1 MECQIN
7 AKIFLLLIVAI
18 SVWALAAC
26 NWTIGDC
33 YPVGERTSGAGAGPG
48 SEPRPVYTSAGSGD
62 FGAEPPDGPNDGSER
77 KIACN
82 EWELEDEEERP
93 SDSSERPTESPTSP
107 QDPCPGFGD
116 IAGDGATFLSCS
128 DACSSKC
135 PPPGM
140 APWVYVDFDPSDFTF
155 VTTVNDPG
163 TGKAG
168 GWQVARVKLNFRKLT
183 VPHTV
188 KSWSCNFSIEMPL
201 RTEMYGP
208 IDADR
213 AASLSE
219 EITEEVAN
227 RMDYDLPKGIFCS
240 RFIDQTRATF
250 RSKYLRLGARVT
262 NP

>member
-1 MECQIN
+1 MN
-7 AKIFLLLIVAI
+7 ARRFLLLILAI
-18 SVWALAAC
+18 SVWTLAAC

-33 YPVGERTSGAGAGPG
+33 YPVEERSSGVGAGPG
-48 SEPRPVYTSAGSGD
+48 YDPVPVFSSSASGD

-82 EWELEDEEERP
+82 ESDLEDEEEK
-93 SDSSERPTESPTSP
+93 DARPTNSPESPR
-107 QDPCPGFGD
+107 DPCPGVGD

-140 APWVYVDFDPSDFTF
+140 APWTYVDFDPSDFKF
-155 VTTVNDPG
+155 VTIVGDDG
-163 TGKAG
+163 MDEGG
-168 GWQVARVKLNFRKLT
+168 GWQEARATLNFRRLSIPYKD
-183 VPHTV
+183 
-188 KSWSCNFSIEMPL
+188 KRWSCAFTIGMPL
-201 RTEMYGP
+201 RTEIYGP

-213 AASLSE
+213 AARLSE

-227 RMDYDLPKGIFCS
+227 RMDYDLPQVTFCE
-240 RFIDQTRATF
+240 TF
-250 RSKYLRLGARVT
+250 RKGANAAFKSKYKGLGAKVT

>member
-1 MECQIN
+1 MN
-7 AKIFLLLIVAI
+7 VRKVLLLILPIA
-18 SVWALAAC
+18 VWALAAC
-26 NWTIGDC
+26 NWTFGDC
-33 YPVGERTSGAGAGPG
+33 YPVEERTSGAGAGPG
-48 SEPRPVYTSAGSGD
+48 SEPRPIFTSAASGD
-62 FGAEPPDGPNDGSER
+62 FGADPQGGGER

-82 EWELEDEEERP
+82 ESDLEDEEERQSD
-93 SDSSERPTESPTSP
+93 SDSSERPTESPTIP

-155 VTTVNDPG
+155 ITTVNDPG
-163 TGKAG
+163 TGAAG
-168 GWQVARVKLNFRKLT
+168 GWQVAKVKLNFRKLT
-183 VPHTV
+183 IPHTV
-188 KSWSCNFSIEMPL
+188 KSWSCDFSIEMPL
-201 RTEMYGP
+201 RTEIYGQ

-213 AASLSE
+213 AARLSE

-227 RMDYDLPKGIFCS
+227 RMDYDLPQGIFCS
-240 RFIDQTRATF
+240 RFINQTRATF
-250 RSKYLRLGARVT
+250 KSKYKGLGARVT